1 MAAASASLMGSTA
14 PGMESTTAGSAESSA
29 RLLGTAAA
37 AGAASSATNA
47 ATTATSA
54 AARRRTFLM
63 RRTHAALWATCWL
76 LALATP
82 AGAREAT
89 AEEVAALARSAAA
102 GNESAL
108 QRLRDIDTVEGRAV
122 DLESALDAAGTNLT
136 SRLEMLTRTTSAPP
150 PSDPQRTAQ
159 NILSERRFQD
169 TDLPQPLREPL
180 EALADRLR
188 DIGAP
193 FAGILDALPGEGSV
207 EWVVLAIIV
216 AALSGL
222 VALRLARRRA
232 RLREKA
238 FGRTMRVE
246 SLDPG
251 SLEADADRAE
261 AEGHLERALRLRFS
275 AGLLR
280 LDGRRVIRFTP
291 SLTTGDVARRL
302 GSPDFDRLAS
312 IFDEV
317 VYGRRPPTRT
327 DVEESRDGWTKVL
340 TGARR

>member
-1 MAAASASLMGSTA
+1 
-14 PGMESTTAGSAESSA
+14 
-29 RLLGTAAA
+29 
-37 AGAASSATNA
+37 
-47 ATTATSA
+47 
-54 AARRRTFLM
+54 M
-63 RRTHAALWATCWL
+63 RRNHVALWATCWL
-76 LALATP
+76 LAVATP

-89 AEEVAALARSAAA
+89 AEEVASLARSAAS

-108 QRLRDIDTVEGRAV
+108 QRLRDIDRVEGRTV
-122 DLESALDAAGTNLT
+122 DLESALDTAGTDLT
-136 SRLEMLTRTTSAPP
+136 SRLQMLTRTESASA
-150 PSDPQRTAQ
+150 PSDPQGAARD
-159 NILSERRFQD
+159 ILSERRFHG

-193 FAGILDALPGEGSV
+193 FARVLDAVPGEGSV
-207 EWVVLAIIV
+207 EWVVLAMIV
-216 AALSGL
+216 AAVSVF

-232 RLREKA
+232 RLRAEA
-238 FGRTMRVE
+238 FAGTMRVE

-251 SLEADADRAE
+251 LLEADADRAE
-261 AEGHLERALRLRFS
+261 AEGHLERALRLRFA

-302 GSPDFDRLAS
+302 GSPDFDHLAS

-317 VYGRRPPTRT
+317 VYGRRPPTRA
-327 DVEESRDGWTKVL
+327 DIEVSREGWTKVL
-340 TGARR
+340 TGAGR